1 MTDELHAR
9 EVESIISELQS
20 TRSVEN
26 HIAAATSVTAGGT
39 AALTMVSASGTV
51 AGLSASGITSG
62 LAALGGLVG
71 GGMAAGLLV
80 TAGGVFVAG
89 AATFWVT
96 KRIVRQS
103 KKWLEAGRLPP
114 H

>member
-1 MTDELHAR
+1 M
-9 EVESIISELQS
+9 ISDPQS

-26 HIAAATSVTAGGT
+26 QIAAAIGVPAGGA

-51 AGLSASGITSG
+51 ASLSASGITSG
-62 LAALGGLVG
+62 LAALGGFVG

-80 TAGGVFVAG
+80 TAGGAFVAG

-96 KRIVRQS
+96 KRIVRQVRN
-103 KKWLEAGRLPP
+103 G
-114 H
+114 